1 VGGYDIG
8 FSHVFRLLSVDEC
21 VLVVDDEPGIG
32 NMLRIKLRLSGY
44 DVITALGGQ
53 EALDLVASA
62 KPDIMLLDVIMP
74 GVDGFEVL
82 QKLRAYSQLPVIVFS
97 ARQDNAAEAL
107 ELGANDFLAKPFAP
121 EELENKIRSIL
132 GS

>member
-1 VGGYDIG
+1 MKAVETTK
-8 FSHVFRLLSVDEC
+8 R

-32 NMLRIKLRLSGY
+32 NILRIKLRISGY

-82 QKLRAYSQLPVIVFS
+82 QKLRSYSQLPVIVFS
-97 ARQDNAAEAL
+97 ARQDNAAKAL

-121 EELENKIRSIL
+121 EELVNKIRSIL

>member
-1 VGGYDIG
+1 MPTKKKI
-8 FSHVFRLLSVDEC
+8 LL
-21 VLVVDDEPGIG
+21 VDDEQAI
-32 NMLRIKLRLSGY
+32 LKVFSIKLRISGY

-82 QKLRAYSQLPVIVFS
+82 QKLRSYSQLPVIVFS
-97 ARQDNAAEAL
+97 ARQDNAVKAL

-121 EELENKIRSIL
+121 EELVNKIRSIL

>member
-1 VGGYDIG
+1 MKAKRTI
-8 FSHVFRLLSVDEC
+8 LL
-21 VLVVDDEPGIG
+21 VDDEQAI
-32 NMLRIKLRLSGY
+32 LKVFSIKLRISGY

-82 QKLRAYSQLPVIVFS
+82 QKLRSYSQLPVIVFS
-97 ARQDNAAEAL
+97 ARSDNAVKAL
-107 ELGANDFLAKPFAP
+107 ELGANDFLTKPFAP
-121 EELENKIRSIL
+121 EELVNKIRSIL